1 LLLLTISKKST
12 RVFGAVTQ
20 RKASLPDEAPSLW
33 LKNSIYLLAKP
44 DCLHIRFLLGPSR
57 KENGYEIIELNIGD
71 YVSPERSCRIED
83 IVNAI
88 PHVLESTL
96 DPVTNLLKV
105 KAHRGMVTSN
115 YVVKELRQCA
125 IACHYALLPLS
136 S

>member
-1 LLLLTISKKST
+1 MN
-12 RVFGAVTQ
+12 
-20 RKASLPDEAPSLW
+20 APSLG

-125 IACHYALLPLS
+125 IACSLRVITALFLESRLCRGHS
-136 S
+136 SLQRPWRSYSSQQ